1 MRMRRGAVIALWIV
15 FAFVTWNVIFDR
27 QVAHAAV
34 EFTREQIIRYQQGQA
49 TISIDVGFTPRVSG
63 AALRASLWTA
73 PILVAG
79 ALSVYFSFRLQ
90 D

>member
-1 MRMRRGAVIALWIV
+1 MRLRRGVAIALWIA

-27 QVAHAAV
+27 HVANAAV
-34 EFTREQIIRYQQGQA
+34 TFTREQIVRYQQGYA
-49 TISIDVGFTPRVSG
+49 TTPIEVGFSPRVKD
-63 AALRASLWTA
+63 AAWRASLWTS

-79 ALSVYFSFRLQ
+79 ALSIYFGFRRQ

>member
-1 MRMRRGAVIALWIV
+1 MRRGVVIALWIA

-27 QVAHAAV
+27 HVANAAV
-34 EFTREQIIRYQQGQA
+34 EFTREQILRYQQGQA
-49 TISIDVGFTPRVSG
+49 TTTIDVGFSPRVRN
-63 AALRASLWTA
+63 AAWRASLWTS

-79 ALSVYFSFRLQ
+79 ALSIYFGFRRQ